1 MAERRK
7 IIFGPIK
14 EISTLKY
21 VLLILLFDVLP
32 SAIVFI
38 LAYDIIYNFSHS
50 FILSAFLSA
59 LISSTLGAT
68 LSTYLDRYLMS
79 PPRSPQGL
87 KIRITIQHYWKSG

>member
-7 IIFGPIK
+7 IIFGPTK

-21 VLLILLFDVLP
+21 VLLILLFDALP

-59 LISSTLGAT
+59 LISSTLGAHYPLT
-68 LSTYLDRYLMS
+68 LTDILCYHPVVHRV
-79 PPRSPQGL
+79 
-87 KIRITIQHYWKSG
+87 